1 MVITDALVRGRESF
15 EQNAWGDAYT
25 GLSTADHEE
34 PLELSDLERLATA
47 AYLAG
52 RDDDS
57 LDALIRAHQ
66 VCLRLGLAVRAARC
80 AFWLGFILMN
90 KGEFARGGG
99 WLGRAQRL
107 LEDQQQE
114 CVEHG
119 YLLIPAAIQSISQ
132 GDAATAYDTCT
143 QAASIADRFGDP
155 DLLTMAQFGQGL
167 SLIRLEET
175 AKGVALFDEIMV
187 TVTTGEVWPI
197 VAGIAYCGV
206 IEACQEI
213 FDLRRAREWTSA
225 LTDWCASQPDLVP
238 YRGECM
244 VYRAE
249 VMRLRGDWLDAL
261 DEARRALEIL
271 FRSAT
276 QQAVGAAY
284 YQQAE
289 LHRLRGEFALAE
301 EAYRQASQWGH
312 EPQPGLALL
321 RLTQDQADTAAASIR
336 RALDETRNPPTRAR
350 LLAASIEIMLA
361 IDDVQ
366 AARAAADEL
375 SRVAAELTA
384 SALEAIS
391 RYATGAVLLAEEDAR
406 AALAALR
413 RAWTVWQELEAP
425 YEAARARLLIG
436 VACRELG
443 DEDSAELE
451 IEAARRAFQHLGAV
465 PDLARLERLTRK
477 AISGAPTPLT
487 AREVQVLRLIAAG
500 KTNRAIAGEL
510 FISEKTVARHV
521 SNIFN
526 KLDLSSRAAA
536 TAYAYEH
543 DLVTPST

>member
-15 EQNAWGDAYT
+15 EQNAWGDAYAR
-25 GLSTADHEE
+25 LSTVDREA

-52 RDDDS
+52 KDDDS

-66 VCLRLGLAVRAARC
+66 ECLRLGFAARAARC

-107 LEDQQQE
+107 LEDLQQE

-119 YLLIPAAIQSISQ
+119 YLLIPAAIQSVSQ
-132 GDAATAYDTCT
+132 GDAATAYDTFT
-143 QAASIADRFGDP
+143 RAASIADRFGDP
-155 DLLTMAQFGQGL
+155 DLLTMARFGQGL
-167 SLIRLEET
+167 SLIRLEEP

-187 TVTTGEVWPI
+187 TVTTGEVWPV

-249 VMRLRGDWLDAL
+249 VMRLHGEWLDAL
-261 DEARRALEIL
+261 DEARRALDVL

-289 LHRLRGEFALAE
+289 LHRLRGEFAEAE
-301 EAYRQASQWGH
+301 GAYREASRWGR

-321 RLTQDQADTAAASIR
+321 RLAQGQINSAWAAIR
-336 RALDETRNPPTRAR
+336 RALDEVRERPARAR
-350 LLAASIEIMLA
+350 LLAAYIEIALA
-361 IDDVQ
+361 AGHVD
-366 AARAAADEL
+366 AASHAVDEL
-375 SRVAAELTA
+375 SLISAELTA
-384 SALEAIS
+384 PALEAIS
-391 RYATGAVLLAEEDAR
+391 RYATGTVLHAEEDAR
-406 AALAALR
+406 SALAALR

-436 VACRELG
+436 LACRELG

-451 IEAARRAFQHLGAV
+451 IEAARRAFQQLGAV
-465 PDLARLERLTRK
+465 PDLVRLENLTRK
-477 AISGAPTPLT
+477 AISGAPAPLT

-526 KLDLSSRAAA
+526 KLGLSSRAAA
-536 TAYAYEH
+536 TAYAYER